1 MSKRLLYLVFFF
13 ALPYLA
19 NAQIARTID
28 GTGNNLSNPTWGSAG
43 EQLTR
48 ICSVNYADSISSPGG
63 VDRPNPRIIS
73 NLLFAQDTLFQDPL
87 SLSDFV
93 WVFGQFIDHD
103 IVSVSSDPTEPA
115 GIPVN
120 FPDEHFNPGGVFP
133 NVEIHMSRT
142 LEASGTG
149 TATNNPRQH
158 ANNITGWIDGSSVY
172 GSDTDRAD
180 YLRTFV
186 DGKLKTSV
194 GDLLPYNTT
203 NNEQGAPIDSDAP
216 FMDNENPFNSTLF
229 VAGDS
234 RANEQPL
241 LACFH
246 TLFVREHNRLCEEY
260 KIENPSWTDAQLY
273 DKARR
278 VVGALIQSVVY
289 EQWLPTMGVHLPAYT
304 GYDATVNSNIS
315 NEFSAAAF
323 RMGHTLLN
331 STIRRIDI
339 GGEDII
345 PAMTLAEAFF
355 NPFDIATNGM
365 DPFFRGMAAQIEQDL
380 DGKVVSDV
388 RNFLFGPPGNGGL
401 DLASININR
410 GRERGLPDF
419 NTMRMDSGLPAYN
432 TFQEINSD
440 PTVYT
445 VLESL
450 YTDVND
456 IDPWVGLLVEDHMPD
471 ALFGETIMHIM
482 MEQFAVLRDGDRFY
496 YEVDPVLSQEEKDSI
511 KNTVLSDIIMRN
523 TGVDVMQ
530 ENVFR
535 AMEFDSICMAPL
547 STAELAGG
555 IQTTGATTVAD
566 VEIEVTDENGMLLY
580 ADVTSNLGDFLIE
593 EVATCEYYTITP
605 EKDVNALNGVTTY
618 DLVNII
624 QHALDVEYLDSPY
637 KIIAAD
643 ANADGQVTT
652 FDVVL
657 LRKLILFLETTV
669 VGNTAWRFVD
679 ADYVFDEPTNPLAE
693 DFPEHR
699 EVTMLSE
706 DMALDFVAI
715 KIGDINNSAD
725 GNLFNAGADDRTD
738 ETLLF
743 ELTDQNLEEGE
754 TVVVPFYANN
764 IMDVA
769 GFQFTL
775 NYNTEHLTLA
785 SIEQVTLPTLSQNN
799 FGVLAEDGAITSSWN
814 GTTSGLNEDD
824 VLFNLHFEVTKS
836 GKLSDQLSLN
846 SRFTLA
852 EAYTSND
859 LSIMDVVL
867 RFKDESGT
875 ELTPAGFELYQNKP
889 NPFKGNTSIGFSLSE
904 NSDVSLKVFDVTGRL
919 VTVTQ
924 NNYAEGYHEIEIN
937 ESVLSSA
944 GSVFYYQI
952 ETVFGTAIKK
962 MILVK

>member
-1 MSKRLLYLVFFF
+1 MSKRLFYLIFFF
-13 ALPYLA
+13 TLPYLS
-19 NAQIARTID
+19 NAQIVRTID
-28 GTGNNLSNPTWGSAG
+28 GTNNNLSNPEWGAAG
-43 EQLTR
+43 DEMSR
-48 ICSVNYADSISSPGG
+48 ICSVNYADSISTPGG

-73 NLLFAQDTLFQDPL
+73 NLLFAQDTLVQDPL
-87 SLSDFV
+87 NLSDYI

-103 IVSVSSDPTEPA
+103 IVATSSDPTESA

-120 FPDEHFNPGGVFP
+120 FPDEHFNPGGAFP

-149 TATNNPRQH
+149 TSISNPRQH
-158 ANNITGWIDGSSVY
+158 INEITSWIDGSGVY
-172 GSDTDRAD
+172 GSDIERAN
-180 YLRTFV
+180 YLRSFV

-194 GDLLPYNTT
+194 GNLLPYNTT
-203 NNEQGAPIDSDAP
+203 NNEQGAPIDPAAP
-216 FMDNENPFNSTLF
+216 HMENENPFNSTLF
-229 VAGDS
+229 VAGDT

-260 KIENPSWTDAQLY
+260 KNEDPTLNDEQLY
-273 DKARR
+273 QKARR
-278 VVGALIQSVVY
+278 VVGALIQSIVY

-304 GYDATVNSNIS
+304 GYDETVNGVIS

-323 RMGHTLLN
+323 RLGHTLLN
-331 STIRRIDI
+331 STIRRIDVD
-339 GGEDII
+339 GEDIE
-345 PAMTLAEAFF
+345 PAMTLAQAFF

-365 DPFFRGMAAQIEQDL
+365 DPFFRGMAAQIEQDC

-419 NTMRMDSGLPAYN
+419 NTMRMDSGLPAY
-432 TFQEINSD
+432 TSFDEINAD
-440 PTVYT
+440 PDVYT

-456 IDPWVGLLVEDHMPD
+456 IDPWVGLLVENHMPQ

-482 MEQFAVLRDGDRFY
+482 MEQFAALRDGDRFY
-496 YEVDPVLSQEEKDSI
+496 YEGDPVLTQEEKDSI

-530 ENVFR
+530 HNVFK
-535 AMEFDSICMAPL
+535 AMELDSVCMADLP
-547 STAELAGG
+547 TAELAGA
-555 IQTTGATTVAD
+555 IQTTTATTVAN
-566 VEIEVTDENGMLLY
+566 VEVEVTDGNGTVLY
-580 ADVTSNLGDFLIE
+580 EDLTTEFGDFLIE
-593 EVATCEYYTITP
+593 DVATCEYYTITP
-605 EKDVNALNGVTTY
+605 EKDVNALNGVTTN

-624 QHALDVEYLDSPY
+624 QHALDIDYLDSPY

-657 LRKLILFLETTV
+657 LRKLILFLETSV
-669 VGNTAWRFVD
+669 EGNTSWRFVD
-679 ADYVFDEPTNPLAE
+679 ADYVFDDPTNPLAE
-693 DFPEHR
+693 DFAEHK

-706 DMALDFVAI
+706 DAALDFVAI
-715 KIGDINNSAD
+715 KIGDVNNSAD
-725 GNLFNAGADDRTD
+725 GNLFNAGADDRTG

-743 ELTDQNLEEGE
+743 ELTDQKLQEGE

-764 IMDVA
+764 ITDVA
-769 GFQFTL
+769 AFQFTL
-775 NYNTEHLTLA
+775 NYDIEYLNLT
-785 SIEQVTLPTLSQNN
+785 SIEQVTLPALSENN

-814 GTTSGLNEDD
+814 GATSGLNEDD
-824 VLFNLHFEVTKS
+824 VLFNLHFEVAKS
-836 GKLSDQLSLN
+836 GQLSNYLTLN

-852 EAYTSND
+852 EAYTTTD
-859 LSIMDVVL
+859 LAIMDVAL
-867 RFKDESGT
+867 RFKDDAGT

-904 NSDVSLKVFDVTGRL
+904 NSDVTFKVFDVTGRL
-919 VTVTQ
+919 VTSSQ
-924 NNYAEGYHEIEIN
+924 NNYTEGYHEIEIN

>member
-1 MSKRLLYLVFFF
+1 MCKRFLYLIFFF
-13 ALPYLA
+13 ALPHLS
-19 NAQIARTID
+19 NAQITRTID
-28 GTGNNLSNPTWGSAG
+28 GTGNNFSNPTWGSAG
-43 EQLTR
+43 EQMTR
-48 ICSVNYADSISSPGG
+48 ICSINYEDGIETPGG
-63 VDRPNPRIIS
+63 VNRPNPRIIS
-73 NLLFAQDTLFQDPL
+73 NLLFAQDTLFHDPL

-93 WVFGQFIDHD
+93 WAFGQFIDHD
-103 IVSVSSDPTEPA
+103 IVSVSGDATESV

-120 FPDEHFNPGGVFP
+120 FPDEHFNPGGAYP
-133 NVEIHMSRT
+133 NVEIHMTRT
-142 LEASGTG
+142 LEAPGTG
-149 TATNNPRQH
+149 TSVSNPREH
-158 ANNITGWIDGSSVY
+158 LNNITGWIDGSAVY
-172 GSDTDRAD
+172 GSDTGRAA
-180 YLRTFV
+180 YLRAFV

-203 NNEQGAPIDSDAP
+203 NNEQGAPVDANAP

-260 KIENPSWTDAQLY
+260 KLENPTWNDEQLY
-273 DKARR
+273 QKARR

-289 EQWLPTMGVHLPAYT
+289 EQWLPTMGVILPSYT
-304 GYDATVNSNIS
+304 GYDQTIDANIS

-331 STIRRIDI
+331 SNIRRIDSD
-339 GGEDII
+339 GEDIT
-345 PAMTLAEAFF
+345 PPLTLAQAFF
-355 NPFDIATNGM
+355 NPFDVATVGM

-380 DGKVVSDV
+380 DGKVVGDV

-401 DLASININR
+401 DLAAININR

-419 NTMRMDSGLPAYN
+419 NTMRMDSGLPAYS
-432 TFQEINSD
+432 TFDQINPD

-445 VLESL
+445 VLENL

-456 IDPWVGLLVEDHMPD
+456 IDPWVGLLVESHMPD

-482 MEQFAVLRDGDRFY
+482 MDQFGALRDGDRFY
-496 YEVDPVLSQEEKDSI
+496 YEADPVLTQAEKDSI

-523 TGVDVMQ
+523 TGVDIMQ
-530 ENVFR
+530 HNVFK
-535 AMEFDSICMAPL
+535 AMPFDSVCMASSSLADL
-547 STAELAGG
+547 SGG
-555 IQTTGATTVAD
+555 IQTQENTTVAD
-566 VEIEVTDENGMLLY
+566 VAIEVTDANGAVQFM
-580 ADVTSNLGDFLIE
+580 DMTTTLGDFLIE
-593 EVATCEYYTITP
+593 DLTTCEYYTITP
-605 EKDVNALNGVTTY
+605 EKDVNAANGVTTY

-624 QHALDVEYLDSPY
+624 QHALDLEYLDSPY

-643 ANADGQVTT
+643 ANADGDITT

-657 LRKLILFLETTV
+657 LRKLILFIDTAV
-669 VGNTAWRFVD
+669 PGNTAWRFVD
-679 ADYVFDEPTNPLAE
+679 AEYVFDDPTNPLAE
-693 DFPEHR
+693 DFPEYR
-699 EVTMLSE
+699 EVPMLSE

-725 GNLFNAGADDRTD
+725 GSLFNAEADDRTD

-743 ELTDQNLEEGE
+743 ELTDQELNEGE

-775 NYNTEHLTLA
+775 NYDTEHLILA
-785 SIEQVTLPTLSQNN
+785 SIEQVALPALSQNN
-799 FGVLAEDGAITSSWN
+799 FGVLVEDGAITSSWN
-814 GTTSGLNEDD
+814 GESNGLKEND
-824 VLFNLHFEVTKS
+824 VLFNLHFEVNKS
-836 GKLSDQLSLN
+836 GKLSEQLSLN

-852 EAYTSND
+852 EAYTTSD
-859 LSIMDVVL
+859 LAIMEVAL
-867 RFKDESGT
+867 RFKDAAGT

-889 NPFKGNTSIGFSLSE
+889 NPFKGSTSIGFSLSE
-904 NSDVSLKVFDVTGRL
+904 NSDVTLKVFDVTGRL
-919 VTVTQ
+919 MITSQ

-937 ESVLSSA
+937 ESVLTNA

-952 ETVFGTAIKK
+952 ETAFGTAIKK
-962 MILVK
+962 MILVR